1 MTDIVVSPVSDLAQ
15 RLRNSVAEAVVGKE
29 PALNLVLVAL
39 LCNGHI
45 LVEDIPGIG
54 KTTLARALS
63 SSLGL
68 TFKRIQFTPDL
79 TPVDVVGTN
88 IFNQQTTDFE
98 FYPGPVFTQ
107 VLLADEI
114 NRATPRTQSAL
125 LEAMQESQVTID
137 GVTRSLP
144 NPFIVVA
151 TQNPIELEG
160 TFPLPEAQTDRFML
174 RIRLGYPSLT
184 DELEILRRYQAVS
197 GPGAL
202 PSPSVTQEDLLA
214 SQRLVESVSI
224 EASVAEYLVK
234 IVQET
239 RSHKSL
245 ELGASP
251 RAALFLYRG
260 AKALAAVSDRSYVLP
275 DDIKGLVEPILAHRL
290 VLAPQARLRGITVEQ
305 VIEEV
310 LGSVPVPV
318 ES

>member
-1 MTDIVVSPVSDLAQ
+1 MTDTVVSPVSDLAQ

-29 PALNLVLVAL
+29 SALNLVLVAL
-39 LCNGHI
+39 LCNGHL

-144 NPFIVVA
+144 NPFIVIA

-174 RIRLGYPSLT
+174 RIRLGYPSLA

-239 RSHKSL
+239 RSHKLL

-275 DDIKGLVEPILAHRL
+275 DDIKELVEPILAHRL

>member
-1 MTDIVVSPVSDLAQ
+1 MTDTVVSPVSDLAQ

-29 PALNLVLVAL
+29 SALNLVLVAL

-137 GVTRSLP
+137 GVTRPLP

-174 RIRLGYPSLT
+174 RIRLGYPSLA